1 MKYKVKY
8 HEPALLNVQL
18 SLRCTFW
25 IRVLILK
32 QRSSKSRLQGL
43 HITW

>member
-1 MKYKVKY
+1 MKYRAKY

-25 IRVLILK
+25 ICVLILK
-32 QRSSKSRLQGL
+32 QRSFNSRLQRL
-43 HITW
+43 HIT